1 MRVLAASAIVAVVS
15 AGGAWA
21 QPRPL
26 RFQGEVARGAV
37 FRKEIGRDLVFALR
51 PTEGGWSIVVEP
63 VGGLEATGCGDN
75 YASVIAVPMRGYR
88 EVDLTA
94 TYGNTAKEAV
104 ALSPRDVDFVLNAED
119 CKREEDRRTK
129 LTWPSQYTQK
139 AVEEAQAN
147 FATSTAGRA
156 VLKVLDS
163 KISPSGVLV
172 EGKDFGKI
180 DWLKFEVVITFPT
193 KP

>member
-1 MRVLAASAIVAVVS
+1 MRILAATAIVTLAC

-21 QPRPL
+21 QTRPV
-26 RFQGEVARGAV
+26 RFQGEVARGAG
-37 FRKEIGRDLVFALR
+37 FRKEIGRGLVFALL
-51 PTEGGWSIVVEP
+51 PTEDGWGIAVEP
-63 VGGLEATGCGDN
+63 VAGLQSTGCGDN

-104 ALSPRDVDFVLNAED
+104 ALSPRDVDFVLTAED

-163 KISPSGVLV
+163 KVSPSGVLV
-172 EGKDFGKI
+172 EGKDYGKI
-180 DWLKFEVVITFPT
+180 DWLKFEVVVTFPT

>member
-1 MRVLAASAIVAVVS
+1 VIRLLTASMILAGVVC
-15 AGGAWA
+15 A
-21 QPRPL
+21 QERPL
-26 RFQGEVARGAV
+26 RFQGEVARGAT
-37 FRKEIGRDLVFALR
+37 FRKEIGRGLVFALR
-51 PTEGGWSIVVEP
+51 PAEGGWSIVVEP
-63 VGGLEATGCGDN
+63 AAGLPPTGCGDN
-75 YASVIAVPMRGYR
+75 FAGVIAVPMRGYR
-88 EVDLTA
+88 EVDLSA

-104 ALSPRDVDFVLNAED
+104 ALSPRDVDFVLNGED

-139 AVEEAQAN
+139 LVEEAQAK

-163 KISPSGVLV
+163 KVSPSGVLV
-172 EGKDFGKI
+172 EGKDYGKI
-180 DWLKFEVVITFPT
+180 DWLRFEVTVTFPA

>member
-1 MRVLAASAIVAVVS
+1 MRTLVSSAIVAIVC
-15 AGGAWA
+15 AGCALA
-21 QPRPL
+21 QARPL
-26 RFQGEVARGAV
+26 RFQGEVTRGAG
-37 FRKEIGRDLVFALR
+37 FRKEIGRGLVFVLR
-51 PTEGGWSIVVEP
+51 PTEEGWSIVVEP
-63 VGGLEATGCGDN
+63 VAGLDGTGCGDN

-104 ALSPRDVDFVLNAED
+104 ALTPRDVDFVLSAED

-163 KISPSGVLV
+163 KVSPSGVLV
-172 EGKDFGKI
+172 EGKDYGKI
-180 DWLKFEVVITFPT
+180 DWLKFEVVVTFPA

>member
-1 MRVLAASAIVAVVS
+1 MRVYSACLFLLAACASTPF
-15 AGGAWA
+15 A
-21 QPRPL
+21 QDRPL
-26 RFQGEVARGAV
+26 RFQGEVVRGGS
-37 FRKEIGRDLVFALR
+37 FRKEIGHGLVFVLR
-51 PTEGGWSIVVEP
+51 PADDGWSIVVEP
-63 VGGLEATGCGDN
+63 ALGLGASGCSDN

-88 EVDLTA
+88 EVDLA
-94 TYGNTAKEAV
+94 ASYGNTAKEAV

-119 CKREEDRRTK
+119 CKREADRRTK

-139 AVEEAQAN
+139 EVEEAEAK

-163 KISPSGVLV
+163 KVSDSGVLV
-172 EGKDFGKI
+172 EGKDYGKI

>member
-1 MRVLAASAIVAVVS
+1 MLRLLTAFMILAGA
-15 AGGAWA
+15 AGA
-21 QPRPL
+21 QQPPL
-26 RFQGEVARGAV
+26 RFQGEVARGAA
-37 FRKEIGRDLVFALR
+37 FRKEIGRGLVFALR
-51 PTEGGWSIVVEP
+51 PTDAGWSIVVEP
-63 VGGLEATGCGDN
+63 AAGLEATGCGDN

-88 EVDLTA
+88 EVDLEA
-94 TYGNTAKEAV
+94 SYGNTAKEAV

-139 AVEEAQAN
+139 LVEEAQAK
-147 FATSTAGRA
+147 FATSPSGQA

-163 KISPSGVLV
+163 KVSPSGVLV
-172 EGKDFGKI
+172 EGKDYGKI

>member
-1 MRVLAASAIVAVVS
+1 
-15 AGGAWA
+15 
-21 QPRPL
+21 
-26 RFQGEVARGAV
+26 
-37 FRKEIGRDLVFALR
+37 
-51 PTEGGWSIVVEP
+51 
-63 VGGLEATGCGDN
+63 
-75 YASVIAVPMRGYR
+75 MRGYR
-88 EVDLTA
+88 EVDLEA
-94 TYGNTAKEAV
+94 SYGNTAKEAV

-139 AVEEAQAN
+139 LVEEAQAK
-147 FATSTAGRA
+147 FATSPSGQA

-163 KISPSGVLV
+163 KVSPSGVLV
-172 EGKDFGKI
+172 EGKDYGKI

>member
-1 MRVLAASAIVAVVS
+1 MLRLLTACVILAGAV
-15 AGGAWA
+15 GAQ
-21 QPRPL
+21 QPPL
-26 RFQGEVARGAV
+26 RFQGEVARGAA
-37 FRKEIGRDLVFALR
+37 FRKEIGRGLVFALR
-51 PTEGGWSIVVEP
+51 PTDAGWSIVVEP
-63 VGGLEATGCGDN
+63 SAGLGGTGCGDN

-88 EVDLTA
+88 EVDLEA
-94 TYGNTAKEAV
+94 SYGNTATEAV

-139 AVEEAQAN
+139 LVEEAQAN
-147 FATSTAGRA
+147 FATSPSGQA

-163 KISPSGVLV
+163 KVSPSGVLV
-172 EGKDFGKI
+172 EGKDYGKI
-180 DWLKFEVVITFPT
+180 DWLKFEVVITFPA